1 MRFNRL
7 AQACQNIGLET
18 VQTSKERKTTMTIN
32 FTFDPLHYIGIVFL
46 AYLASLAGNL
56 IASIIVGIF
65 TPSLDG
71 QKLYTVAGL
80 WMMAVGMTIPKIII
94 ALIGAGIALANTD
107 TAGAATVWAMGI
119 SGSIG
124 LAFSLL
130 LGLGRR
136 N

>member
-1 MRFNRL
+1 
-7 AQACQNIGLET
+7 
-18 VQTSKERKTTMTIN
+18 MTIN

-119 SGSIG
+119 SGGIG